1 MKAITNNIEILYL
14 LTIVFFSVLIKWVI
28 LSVFFDNY
36 LYTNILLAIQDTQY
50 FPLVVSFSNLEFNP
64 SYLSLIES
72 SKIIS
77 FPIFSVFFHSLL
89 FKFTNVYS
97 LIILEFL
104 FQLIFFFIF
113 YLTISKIFENKK
125 KSLFF
130 CLLIISLPLIL
141 EVIYHLEFSKLIS
154 LTKYQLLDNFG
165 SRFPRPL
172 TTGIFYF
179 LFYLIIFKMNDEYK
193 FQFNFKLFV
202 MICLILSIFLNSF
215 FYYFI
220 NFTILF
226 LFLIIKNNYKSYK
239 LFFKDN
245 KKKIFLLLL
254 LTILFISPFIIQL
267 ILSESDYSNRIG
279 MISVSF
285 EKKLNL
291 VEYYLFNLFRI
302 EFLILI
308 IPCFLI
314 HKYLN
319 YKNFSNKKVDKI
331 NMFFYL
337 IIVSIFSPLIFFI
350 LSPFL
355 ISIYHF
361 LDILIFSCIF
371 YLLLTSYFI
380 FLNKFT
386 FYKKF
391 EVYRIFLYLFLIIY
405 CSSSFILNK
414 KHFIKLN
421 NASKEINEVQTFFEK
436 EKLKNTNFKLFTND
450 LNVMNLWLFNS
461 NSELTI
467 SDGFTNSL
475 SNSQIEFNFINNLK
489 DFGISENNFK
499 KIISFNK
506 SEISSHLIYIL
517 FCYRYQANSLY
528 SFSDIKNYTSDTRD
542 IIINASPFRAQLQIM
557 PEDEKI
563 RLIKS
568 FNNHNI
574 DKKFLSDYVI
584 LNNSLLN
591 IPLSIINDDYLELY
605 RSENFVFYKRNL
617 M

>member
-14 LTIVFFSVLIKWVI
+14 LTIVFFSVLIKWII
-28 LSVFFDNY
+28 LTVFFDNY

-72 SKIIS
+72 SKTIS
-77 FPIFSVFFHSLL
+77 FPLFSVFFHSLL
-89 FKFTNVYS
+89 FKFINFYS

-141 EVIYHLEFSKLIS
+141 EVIYPLEFSKLIS

-179 LFYLIIFKMNDEYK
+179 LFYLIIFKINDEYK

-202 MICLILSIFLNSF
+202 IICLILSIFLNSF

-291 VEYYLFNLFRI
+291 VKYYLFNLFRI
-302 EFLILI
+302 EFLIVI

-350 LSPFL
+350 FSPFL

-391 EVYRIFLYLFLIIY
+391 ELYRIFLYVFLIIY

-421 NASKEINEVQTFFEK
+421 NTSKEINEVQTFFEK

-528 SFSDIKNYTSDTRD
+528 SFSDIKNYTSDIRN
-542 IIINASPFRAQLQIM
+542 IIINSSPFRAQLQIM

-568 FNNHNI
+568 FNNHII
-574 DKKFLSDYVI
+574 DNNLLSDYVI

-591 IPLSIINDDYLELY
+591 VPLSIINDDYLEVY
-605 RSENFVFYKRNL
+605 RSENFIFYKRNL

>member
-14 LTIVFFSVLIKWVI
+14 LTIVFFSVLIKWII
-28 LSVFFDNY
+28 LTVFFDNY

-72 SKIIS
+72 SKTIS
-77 FPIFSVFFHSLL
+77 FPLFSVFFHSLL
-89 FKFTNVYS
+89 FKFINVYS

-141 EVIYHLEFSKLIS
+141 EVIYPLEFSKLIS

-179 LFYLIIFKMNDEYK
+179 LFYLIIFKINDEYK

-202 MICLILSIFLNSF
+202 IICLILSIFLNSF

-291 VEYYLFNLFRI
+291 VKYYLFNLFRI
-302 EFLILI
+302 EFLIVI

-350 LSPFL
+350 FSPFL

-391 EVYRIFLYLFLIIY
+391 ELYRIFLYVFLIIY

-421 NASKEINEVQTFFEK
+421 NTSKEINEVQTFFEK

-528 SFSDIKNYTSDTRD
+528 SFSDIKNYTSDIRN
-542 IIINASPFRAQLQIM
+542 IIINSSPFRAQLQIM

-568 FNNHNI
+568 FNNHII
-574 DKKFLSDYVI
+574 DNNLLSDYVI

-591 IPLSIINDDYLELY
+591 VPLSIINDDYLEVY
-605 RSENFVFYKRNL
+605 RSENFIFYKRNL

>member
-1 MKAITNNIEILYL
+1 MKAITNNLEILYL

-28 LSVFFDNY
+28 LTVFFDNY